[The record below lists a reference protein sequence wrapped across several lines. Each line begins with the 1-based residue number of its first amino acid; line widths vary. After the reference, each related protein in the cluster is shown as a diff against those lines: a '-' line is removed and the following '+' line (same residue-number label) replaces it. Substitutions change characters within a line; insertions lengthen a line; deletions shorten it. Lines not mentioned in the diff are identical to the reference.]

1 MAHTDNLNMA
11 QLTETAVKCSV
22 NAISTVLSN
31 DNADCAEFEAQL
43 KEKLKNSM
51 EAHCEKNRVLRKLQL
66 TELEILKELVRVC
79 RKHNLRY
86 YIVGGTL
93 IGAARHGGFI
103 PWDDDIDVSMPRK
116 DFDKLCKIAKEEFG
130 ENYFLQTRKTDK
142 KCYFHYAKLRKNGT
156 YFGEDKFEHTALH
169 KGIFM
174 DIFPLD
180 YIPDNKALQKIF
192 FRGFSCLTGF
202 ICSKEKTS
210 EFLYKNMSLPFIV
223 SFRLLQCILPKC
235 LLLSL
240 RSLLAKLSRGL
251 SKKKLLASLSGFHGY
266 PMEISP
272 ENWWGEG
279 CDIEFEGITVKAPSQ
294 YKTLLTHMFGNFMEL
309 PPEEERINHN
319 VDPEKIIFEG
329 ATSEDYKPKFKRK
342 RSHRYYGCDYDIIP
356 IKNNK

>member
-1 MAHTDNLNMA
+1 MAHTDNLNKET
-11 QLTETAVKCSV
+11 LLHTAVKCSME
-22 NAISTVLSN
+22 VLTPALSEN
-31 DNADCAEFEAQL
+31 DTEDFEQKL
-43 KEKLKNSM
+43 KESLKNVLD
-51 EAHCEKNRVLRKLQL
+51 EQERKNSTLRKLQL
-66 TELEILKELVRVC
+66 TELEILKELDRVC

-93 IGAARHGGFI
+93 IGAVRHTGFI

-116 DFDKLCKIAKEEFG
+116 DFNKLCKIAKEEFG

-142 KCYFHYAKLRKNGT
+142 NCYFYYAKLRKNGT
-156 YFGEDKFEHTALH
+156 YFGEDKFEHTELH

-180 YIPDNKALQKIF
+180 YIPDNKALQKLF

-202 ICSKEKTS
+202 VCSKEKTS

-223 SFRLLQCILPKC
+223 TFRLMQCILPKF
-235 LLLSL
+235 LLLAL
-240 RSLLAKLSRGL
+240 RNLLTKLARML
-251 SKKKLLASLSGFHGY
+251 SKKNLLASFSGFHGY

-272 ENWWGEG
+272 EKWWGEG
-279 CDIEFEGITVKAPSQ
+279 CDIEFEGLTVRAPSE
-294 YKTLLTHMFGNFMEL
+294 YKTLLTHMFGNYMEL
-309 PPEEERINHN
+309 PPEEERINHS

-329 ATSEDYKPKFKRK
+329 VTAEDYKPKIKRK

-356 IKNNK
+356 IENNK